1 MASTDE
7 DRRVWKRALPLECYH
22 RNRIGVENSLRA
34 IAFVSF
40 MARQLL
46 VGVGE
51 DGMPVVPTRSF
62 QDGISE
68 FRNALRFVEKE
79 GDLGTADNEEKFPF
93 VSLQK
98 LAEIGALSA
107 TLPVEN
113 GGLGLADSSAGMVAL
128 SELLRR
134 AGRLSLAL
142 GRCLEGHINVVRL
155 VSLYG
160 SAHQRQLLA
169 EYLRQDT
176 LAGIWVTDGAPA
188 VTLVQNGG
196 EIRLAGQKGFASA
209 VQAVGLALITART
222 EQGDT
227 VMVLVPVGEKARMG
241 PGPGHLTG
249 MSGSGTGS
257 YDFTG
262 VVVPVDNIIGKPGDY
277 LRQPEFSAGAWR
289 GSAVALGGMDHLVGL
304 LLEELRARDRAS
316 NPHQQVRIGEALIL
330 RETAS
335 MWVRR
340 AAMAASNPHAETG
353 DTVALVNLARIAV
366 EQAALALI
374 PLVQRGL
381 GVMAFV
387 KGRPVEQVMR
397 DLATYLRQPAPDET
411 LTEAAG
417 WFTEHPFPEDRT

>member
-1 MASTDE
+1 
-7 DRRVWKRALPLECYH
+7 
-22 RNRIGVENSLRA
+22 
-34 IAFVSF
+34 
-40 MARQLL
+40 
-46 VGVGE
+46 
-51 DGMPVVPTRSF
+51 MPVAPTLAF
-62 QDGISE
+62 QDTLSR
-68 FRNALRFVEKE
+68 FRNALRLLEKQ
-79 GDLGTADNEEKFPF
+79 EEHGPVDDEENFP
-93 VSLQK
+93 SRLLQK
-98 LAEIGALSA
+98 IAEIGALSA

-113 GGLGLADSSAGMVAL
+113 GGLGLHDSPVGMEAL
-128 SELLRR
+128 SELLRL
-134 AGRLSLAL
+134 AGRLNLAL

-160 SAHQRQLLA
+160 SAQQRAVLA
-169 EYLRQDT
+169 EYLQHNI
-176 LAGIWVTDGAPA
+176 LAGIWVTDGTPPVA
-188 VTLVQNGG
+188 LVRSGN
-196 EIRLAGQKGFASA
+196 EIRLTGQKGFASA
-209 VQAVGLALITART
+209 VRAVGVALITART
-222 EQGDT
+222 EHGDT

-262 VVVPVDNIIGKPGDY
+262 VVVPSTNIIGKPGDY

-289 GSAVALGGMDHLVGL
+289 GSAVALGGMDHLVHL
-304 LLEELRARDRAS
+304 LLDELRGRGRAS

-340 AAMAASNPHAETG
+340 AAMAACNSHAEAG
-353 DTVALVNLARIAV
+353 ETVAIVNLARIAV

-387 KGRPVEQVMR
+387 RGRPVERVMR

-417 WFTEHPFPEDRT
+417 WFTEHEWPKDMT

>member
-1 MASTDE
+1 M
-7 DRRVWKRALPLECYH
+7 DRSWRA
-22 RNRIGVENSLRA
+22 
-34 IAFVSF
+34 
-40 MARQLL
+40 
-46 VGVGE
+46 GVGE
-51 DGMPVVPTRSF
+51 DGMPVSPALSF
-62 QDGISE
+62 QGGISQ
-68 FRNALRFVEKE
+68 FCAALRLAEKQWNQVAV
-79 GDLGTADNEEKFPF
+79 DSEEDFPF
-93 VSLQK
+93 PELRKFAQ
-98 LAEIGALSA
+98 IGALSV
-107 TLPVEN
+107 TLSVAN
-113 GGLGLADSSAGMVAL
+113 GGLGLHDSRAGMVAL
-128 SELLRR
+128 ADLLRL
-134 AGRLSLAL
+134 AGRLNLAL

-160 SAHQRQLLA
+160 SAQQRAVLA
-169 EYLRQDT
+169 EYLQHST
-176 LAGIWVTDGAPA
+176 LAGIWVTDGTPPVA
-188 VTLVQNGG
+188 LVQNVN
-196 EIRLAGQKGFASA
+196 EIRLTGQKGFASA
-209 VQAVGLALITART
+209 VRVVGVALITART

-227 VMVLVPVGEKARMG
+227 VMVLVPVGEKTRMG

-262 VVVPVDNIIGKPGDY
+262 VVVPSTNIIGKPGDY

-289 GSAVALGGMDHLVGL
+289 GSAVALGGMDHLVHL
-304 LLEELRARDRAS
+304 LLEELRGRDRAS

-340 AAMAASNPHAETG
+340 AAMAACNSHAEAG
-353 DTVALVNLARIAV
+353 ETVAIVNLARIAV

-387 KGRPVEQVMR
+387 RGRPVERVMR

-411 LTEAAG
+411 LTDAAG
-417 WFTEHPFPEDRT
+417 WFTENEWPEDVT